1 MPSRRSFLA
10 TSGTLLAGVLA
21 GCSGTILSQSPDGTQ
36 WTASVPEPTSL
47 SPPCVTNGW
56 VAVGGYHSSQSGN
69 SQLAVFDATD
79 GTRQWDI
86 DLERITGL
94 TASDGRIYAGERG
107 GPRGAQ
113 AQIYAFD
120 ESSGEQLW
128 TQAVNNLAS
137 ALTVSDETLYAAN
150 GSLAA
155 LETSDGT
162 LRWEQSS
169 IDGIDFTVIAAPDDQ
184 LAADDTAVYFG
195 NQGGVVTLS
204 PSDGTLLW
212 AWQPENWPSTTVGP
226 LPVDTHV
233 YVGADGNVAALD
245 RTTGQLQWRSS
256 FGMDARVQGFHKTE
270 SSLLV
275 AESTAQ
281 APSGT
286 FGTLYELSLQNGT
299 ERYERRFETPVTQT
313 TSTLDRFIVGT
324 DAGRVTWVDRLSSF
338 EQAQTTISSETFLL
352 GAGDEQVFA
361 QTTNGTLYALTQ
373 PS

>member
-1 MPSRRSFLA
+1 
-10 TSGTLLAGVLA
+10 
-21 GCSGTILSQSPDGTQ
+21 
-36 WTASVPEPTSL
+36 
-47 SPPCVTNGW
+47 
-56 VAVGGYHSSQSGN
+56 
-69 SQLAVFDATD
+69 
-79 GTRQWDI
+79 
-86 DLERITGL
+86 
-94 TASDGRIYAGERG
+94 
-107 GPRGAQ
+107 
-113 AQIYAFD
+113 
-120 ESSGEQLW
+120 LW

-162 LRWEQSS
+162 LRWEHSS

-195 NQGGVVTLS
+195 NQGGVVALS
-204 PSDGTLLW
+204 PSNGTLLW

-313 TSTLDRFIVGT
+313 ISTLDRFIVGT

-338 EQAQTTISSETFLL
+338 EQAQTTISSKTFLL

-361 QTTNGTLYALTQ
+361 QTTTGTLYALTQ